1 MLASSQIAQAAL
13 LPNSGTL
20 LIHMPK
26 INPFKPNSP
35 VPTAM
40 FAGRVLE
47 IEALENGLYQTK
59 LGHPANF
66 LMTGDRGIGKS
77 SLLLLL
83 KAIAGGSIKTQK
95 FDKFNFLTVH
105 IPVSDR
111 MDIQTLLKLIEVH
124 ITREVGK
131 IDSVKAFLATTWSFV
146 QRLKVM
152 DSGISAAERDSEIEV
167 LLDQFTYSL
176 AETCKRLVNPE
187 RGENKKDGIL
197 FLFDECDNAAKD
209 LRLGYFLKTATE
221 ALQRLECNHVMFVVA
236 GLPDTVEKLS
246 TSHASSVRV
255 LTPIPI
261 TELSI
266 KDRCYVIDKA
276 IEAGN
281 KINEEK
287 TSISEDAKLQV
298 ASLSEGYPHFIQQFG
313 HSAFEQNSDGEISS
327 DDVLEA
333 ALKPGGAIDAIGNS
347 YYASAFNEKIKSDEY
362 RQVLTIMSEKMN
374 SWVTKAQIREKFTGD
389 GTTLTNALQTLTR
402 RKIILKNTSKL
413 GEYRLQQRG
422 FALWIRL
429 FGQRRAE
436 QSR

>member
-1 MLASSQIAQAAL
+1 
-13 LPNSGTL
+13 
-20 LIHMPK
+20 MPK
-26 INPFKPNSP
+26 INPFKPNNP

-40 FAGRVLE
+40 FAGRLAE
-47 IEALENGLYQTK
+47 IQALESGLYQTK
-59 LGHPANF
+59 TGQPANF

-83 KAIAGGSIKTQK
+83 KAIASGDIETPKYG
-95 FDKFNFLTVH
+95 KFNFLSVN
-105 IPVSDR
+105 IPISDR
-111 MDIQTLLKLIEVH
+111 MSIATLLKLIEVH

-131 IDSVKAFLATTWSFV
+131 IESVKAFLASTWSFV
-146 QRLKVM
+146 QRLRVM

-176 AETCKRLVNPE
+176 AATCKRIVNPE

-197 FLFDECDNAAKD
+197 FLLDECDNATQE
-209 LRLGYFLKTATE
+209 LRLGYFLKTTTE
-221 ALQRLECNHVMFVVA
+221 ALQRLECNNVMFVIA
-236 GLPDTVEKLS
+236 GLPDVTEKLS
-246 TSHASSVRV
+246 ASHESSVRV
-255 LTPIPI
+255 LSPIPI

-266 KDRCYVIDKA
+266 EDRCYVIDKA

-281 KINEEK
+281 KINQEK
-287 TSISEDAKLQV
+287 TLISEDARLQV

-313 HSAFEQNSDGEISS
+313 YSAFEQNTDGEISG
-327 DDVLEA
+327 DDVLDS

-347 YYASAFNEKIKSDEY
+347 YYANAFNEKIKSDEY

-374 SWVTKAQIREKFTGD
+374 SWITKAQIRDTFTGD
-389 GTTLTNALQTLTR
+389 ENILTNALQALTN
-402 RKIILKNTSKL
+402 RKIILKNPSKL

-429 FGQRRAE
+429 FGRRRSQR
-436 QSR
+436 SG